1 MCAGVAH
8 VSSAPRSDG
17 NRPGPTVIVMAAT
30 RPVALVTGASAGIG
44 RELAKI
50 LAREGHDL
58 VLVARREPELTALA
72 AELKEQ
78 YAADSRVITADLSKA
93 RAAQTLVKELGPTM
107 TVDVLVNN
115 AGFGG
120 HGAFWERERDAD
132 LRQIAVNVTALTD
145 LTRLLLPGM
154 VERHRGRILNVA
166 STAAFQP
173 GPFMAVYYATKAYV
187 LSFSEALSEELSG
200 TGVTV
205 TCLCPGVTKTEFQKV
220 AGVEEVPLTK
230 GPLSMTARSVA
241 EAAYSGLAKGR
252 RLVIPGVHNKVGVQ
266 AVRLSPRAVILKV
279 VRRLHPSGH

>member
-1 MCAGVAH
+1 MCAAVAH
-8 VSSAPRSDG
+8 LSSAPRSGG
-17 NRPGPTVIVMAAT
+17 NRPGPSVIVMAPP

-58 VLVARREPELTALA
+58 LLVARREPDLTPLA

-78 YAADSRVITADLSKA
+78 YDADSRVITADLAKP
-93 RAAQTLVKELGPTM
+93 RAAQTLVKELGPTT

-173 GPFMAVYYATKAYV
+173 GPLMAVYYATKAYV
-187 LSFSEALSEELSG
+187 LSFSQALAEELSG

-205 TCLCPGVTKTEFQKV
+205 TTLCPGVTETEFQQV
-220 AGVEEVPLTK
+220 AGAEGLRLNT
-230 GPLSMTARSVA
+230 GPLAMS
-241 EAAYSGLAKGR
+241 
-252 RLVIPGVHNKVGVQ
+252 
-266 AVRLSPRAVILKV
+266 
-279 VRRLHPSGH
+279 